1 MTQVHDEELS
11 ALLDGELDERE
22 AARLRARIAADP
34 ALRREFEAL
43 QRVHD
48 RLGEAAEQLAFMPDI
63 VVPQAERPAVGAWMA
78 AAAGVLALLAIRF
91 LPKFVDLAVVGIAV
105 QVAACAAIAFVVI
118 RMARQVGPPATLR
131 SWEGSLT

>member
-63 VVPQAERPAVGAWMA
+63 VVPQAAMSSARIIHI
-78 AAAGVLALLAIRF
+78 VLMSGS
-91 LPKFVDLAVVGIAV
+91 LPKSGESRAARLAAP
-105 QVAACAAIAFVVI
+105 F
-118 RMARQVGPPATLR
+118 
-131 SWEGSLT
+131 